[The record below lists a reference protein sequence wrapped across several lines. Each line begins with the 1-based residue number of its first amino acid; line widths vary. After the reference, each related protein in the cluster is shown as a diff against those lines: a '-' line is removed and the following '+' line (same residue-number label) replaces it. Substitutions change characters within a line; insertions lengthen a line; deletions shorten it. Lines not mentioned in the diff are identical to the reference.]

1 MFLFFE
7 EVEIGWFLELYL
19 FLSFLSG
26 IRIDTVDP
34 RTHTREE
41 EDTEIA
47 EDIEVAGVT
56 TTIDST
62 TEEEAISSTVED
74 TRADTT
80 TEEDMKADIIEA
92 TSDTIRIEQ
101 VN

>member
-1 MFLFFE
+1 MVAFQSF
-7 EVEIGWFLELYL
+7 IY

-34 RTHTREE
+34 RTLTREE

-62 TEEEAISSTVED
+62 TEEEEAISSTAED

-92 TSDTIRIEQ
+92 EATSDTILTEQ